1 MGSAIADTLGVL
13 LNEIRITKIQAAQRQ
28 IDFGIRMLFRNEDPV
43 AIHTVVMAGFR
54 VLRDLTKRRGL
65 KEPIESIL
73 KPGKE
78 KEFWGGISNF
88 SNFCKHA
95 DRDPNN
101 NSISFREDANDSA
114 LIIATMYYRH
124 LGCQLTNEMQ
134 LLWAWYVSL
143 HPDILSEEAP
153 GAMRVLVHSTM
164 GNFRS
169 STRKDQ
175 LAIRQWVLN
184 KVGTSF

>member
-1 MGSAIADTLGVL
+1 LAIADILGVIM
-13 LNEIRITKIQAAQRQ
+13 NEIRITKIQAAQRQ
-28 IDFGIRMLFRNEDPV
+28 IDSAIRMLFRNEDPV

-54 VLRDLTKRRGL
+54 ILRDLTKRRGL
-65 KEPIESIL
+65 EHPIDFML

-95 DRDPNN
+95 DRDPND
-101 NSISFREDANDSA
+101 NSMSFREDANDSA
-114 LIIATMYYRH
+114 LVIATTYYRH

-143 HPDILSEEAP
+143 HPDILSEEADA
-153 GAMRVLVHSTM
+153 AMRALIHSTM

-169 STRKDQ
+169 LTRKDQ
-175 LAIRQWVLN
+175 LAIGLWVLN
-184 KVGTSF
+184 RVGTSF

>member
-1 MGSAIADTLGVL
+1 MTLIL
-13 LNEIRITKIQAAQRQ
+13 PNMMNLRHSRIGTHHLDSLSCEVFWQT
-28 IDFGIRMLFRNEDPV
+28 L
-43 AIHTVVMAGFR
+43 VMAGFR
-54 VLRDLTKRRGL
+54 VLRDLTKSLGL
-65 KEPIESIL
+65 EHPIESML

-95 DRDPNN
+95 DRDPNE

-114 LIIATMYYRH
+114 LVIATMYYRH

-143 HPDILSEEAP
+143 HPDILSEEADVT
-153 GAMRVLVHSTM
+153 MRALVLATM
-164 GNFRS
+164 GNFRFF
-169 STRKDQ
+169 TRKDQ
-175 LAIRQWVLN
+175 LAIGLTVLN
-184 KVGTSF
+184 KVGSSF